1 MLNPYAKNLTQYKNN
16 EVLTATPEKLMIM
29 LYDAAIQFLFKVRKA
44 IDDNSPEEICNNVI
58 GCQKILRE
66 FMKTIDLEHGNDVGK
81 YLFVFYDKLVKKL
94 YKVNR
99 NRDKEILESVI
110 EDLKT
115 LRKAFLDA
123 IDIAAK
129 EKAST
134 QTLIDTEE

>member
-81 YLFVFYDKLVKKL
+81 YLFVFYEKLVK
-94 YKVNR
+94 
-99 NRDKEILESVI
+99 
-110 EDLKT
+110 
-115 LRKAFLDA
+115 
-123 IDIAAK
+123 
-129 EKAST
+129 
-134 QTLIDTEE
+134 